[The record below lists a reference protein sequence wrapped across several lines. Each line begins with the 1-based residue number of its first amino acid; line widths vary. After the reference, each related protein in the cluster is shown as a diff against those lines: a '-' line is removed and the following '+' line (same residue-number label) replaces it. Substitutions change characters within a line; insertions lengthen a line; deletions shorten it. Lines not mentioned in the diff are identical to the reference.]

1 MTAVT
6 ASIVLD
12 QSSKRADI
20 PRVLVSVDY
29 FNDSDMSELY
39 SLFYKVKLVDV
50 GYRLYI
56 TTETKHKPRSPEKR
70 LEQRLHLLENRA
82 KKASCLFWQDIVDS
96 EIAKRPDYYTIEGVK
111 KAMNEIEK
119 YLVESE
125 IKHTP
130 AFTLDELKD
139 WLRKHSPF
147 INPELDRIMAFRFQ
161 CQERQKKIA
170 AMAPD
175 ERATYFAKRR
185 ENDPLSKAAFA
196 AEGERE
202 MLNMMKGI

>member
-12 QSSKRADI
+12 QRSKRTDI

-29 FNDSDMSELY
+29 FNENDMKELY
-39 SLFYKVKLVDV
+39 RLFYKTKLVDI
-50 GYRLYI
+50 GYQINI
-56 TTETKHKPRSPEKR
+56 TTQTQYKPRSPE
-70 LEQRLHLLENRA
+70 QRLAQRLRLLESRA
-82 KKASCLFWQDIVDS
+82 KKTSELFWQDIVDS

-111 KAMNEIEK
+111 KNMNEIER

-139 WLRKHSPF
+139 WLIKHSPF
-147 INPELDRIMAFRFQ
+147 INPELDRIMAFRYQ
-161 CQERQKKIA
+161 CLERQKKIE
-170 AMAPD
+170 AMSPA
-175 ERATYFAKRR
+175 ERKAYFAKRR
-185 ENDPLSKAAFA
+185 ENDPLSKAAFE

-202 MLNMMKGI
+202 MLNMMRI